1 MTELLLHDVKL
12 EVNDSLAILTLNSPD
27 TLNAFSRA
35 VLQGIREALDYI
47 EYGPDEV
54 RCLILTG
61 AGRAFG
67 SGADLTEVQASATA
81 DAPTR
86 PMDVGAQLEELY
98 HPLLRRFRYLKC
110 PIITAINGPC
120 AGAAVGVALMGDMI
134 VATKSSYFL
143 QAFRNIGLVPDC
155 GVTWLVPRLI
165 GGARARELA
174 LLGEKLPA
182 EQALEWGLINRVFE
196 DDVMMDEAKALGQ
209 KLANGPAGQ
218 QFIRQAMWE
227 SVNNDFEDQLN
238 VERQLQ
244 LRAGETED
252 FAEGVTAFLEKRKTV
267 FTGK

>member
-1 MTELLLHDVKL
+1 MVKMNFHDVQL
-12 EVNDSLAILTLNSPD
+12 EIDNSLATLTLNSPD

-35 VLQGIREALDYI
+35 VLQGIREALDHI
-47 EYGPDEV
+47 EYGPDDV
-54 RCLILTG
+54 RCLIITG

-67 SGADLTEVQASATA
+67 SGANLTEVQESSKA

-86 PMDVGAQLEELY
+86 PIDVGAQLEELY

-110 PIITAINGPC
+110 PIITAVNGPC
-120 AGAAVGVALMGDMI
+120 AGASVGLALSGDLI
-134 VATKSSYFL
+134 VAAKSSYFL
-143 QAFRNIGLVPDC
+143 QAFRNVGLIPDC

-165 GGARARELA
+165 GSARARELA

-196 DDVMMDEAKALGQ
+196 DDALMDEARALGQ
-209 KLANGPAGQ
+209 KLASGPAGQ

-227 SVNNDFEDQLN
+227 SVNNDFEEQLN

-244 LRAGETED
+244 LKAGETSD
-252 FAEGVTAFLEKRKTV
+252 FKEGVQAFVDKRKST